1 MIDFNSEEDIK
12 RLLKSVYKS
21 GAPSPEL
28 KERLLESLTL
38 EAGGAAL
45 NTSYP
50 LWKRPRLWL
59 PIAVAVISGVIG
71 YGVWLSLN
79 VVPTLLP

>member
-28 KERLLESLTL
+28 KDRLLESLTL

-45 NTSYP
+45 STSHP
-50 LWKRPRLWL
+50 LWKRPKLWA
-59 PIAVAVISGVIG
+59 PIVVAVISGVIG

-79 VVPTLLP
+79 IVPTLLP

>member
-1 MIDFNSEEDIK
+1 VIDFNSEEDIK

-28 KERLLESLTL
+28 KDRLLESLTL
-38 EAGGAAL
+38 EAGGAVL
-45 NTSYP
+45 NTSLP
-50 LWKRPRLWL
+50 LWNRPKLWV
-59 PIAVAVISGVIG
+59 PIVVAVISGVIG

-79 VVPTLLP
+79 IVPTLLP